1 VRRRLL
7 TSTIAAVATAVLLL
21 GLPLALA
28 VRGLLRQKAL
38 DTLEIQAED
47 IQTVLNQRGLSLL
60 EQLSLLREA
69 ARLGG
74 LRLLLVDFNAQVHID
89 TGAPPAIPEGLVA
102 DVQRALAE
110 GRAGR
115 AVAAGVLA
123 VSVPARAGGFDQVLL
138 AIRSDDTLRHD
149 IREAWL
155 AITGLALF
163 ALGTAALFARRQG
176 EQLAAPLEAL
186 AEAARRLGNGDFT
199 ARAPYSGLL
208 EADDVARAL
217 QVTAERLGAMLERSR
232 SFSADASHQLRTPLT
247 ALRLDL
253 EALEAAGAD
262 PELAAA
268 ATAEAD
274 RLEATIAE
282 LLTLSDAPPADRLC
296 DVVEL
301 AGARLDAWQSLARAA
316 GREVVLE
323 TSPVPSVRARP
334 EAIGQC
340 LQVLLD
346 NALEHGTGKITVSVQ
361 AVAAGGGLGLTGQ
374 GSDTKWV
381 RLCVADE
388 GPGIPADRQAGLLSG
403 RADVAPGRGLALARQ
418 LVEAE
423 GGRLTLE
430 RACPG
435 ASPGASPGAM
445 LCLLVPAAGQP

>member
-1 VRRRLL
+1 MRRRLL
-7 TSTIAAVATAVLLL
+7 TSTIAAAATAVLLL
-21 GLPLALA
+21 GLPLAVVAHRSLEQQALGALQAQA
-28 VRGLLRQKAL
+28 VQ
-38 DTLEIQAED
+38 
-47 IQTVLNQRGLSLL
+47 IQTFLSPQVLSPIGQA
-60 EQLSLLREA
+60 QVLRRA
-69 ARLGG
+69 ADQTR
-74 LRLLLVDFNAQVHID
+74 LRLILLDLSAQIELD
-89 TGAPPAIPEGLVA
+89 TGAPPHVA
-102 DVQRALAE
+102 PGFDDDVLRALR
-110 GRAGR
+110 GQIGR
-115 AVAAGVLA
+115 AVGDGVLA
-123 VSVPARAGGFDQVLL
+123 VSVPIRDGSAVAQVVR
-138 AIRSDDTLRHD
+138 AIRADDELRAE
-149 IREAWL
+149 IRRAWL
-155 AITGLALF
+155 AIAGLALF

-176 EQLAAPLEAL
+176 ERLAAPLEAL
-186 AEAARRLGNGDFT
+186 AGAARRLGDGDFT
-199 ARAPYSGLL
+199 ARAPYSGLP

-232 SFSADASHQLRTPLT
+232 SFSTDASHQLRTPLT

-253 EALEAAGAD
+253 EALETAGAD
-262 PELAAA
+262 PALVAA

-301 AGARLDAWQSLARAA
+301 AGARLDSWQSLARAA

-323 TSPVPSVRARP
+323 TSPVPLVRARP
-334 EAIGQC
+334 GAISQC

-346 NALEHGTGKITVSVQ
+346 NALEHGAGTITVSMQ

-374 GSDTKWV
+374 GPDTKWV

-403 RADVAPGRGLALARQ
+403 RADAAAGRGLALARQ

-430 RACPG
+430 RAVPG
-435 ASPGASPGAM
+435 ATP
-445 LCLLVPAAGQP
+445 CLLVPAVGQP

>member
-1 VRRRLL
+1 MRKRLL
-7 TSTIAAVATAVLLL
+7 TSTIAAAATAVLLL

-28 VRGLLRQKAL
+28 VRGLLRQTAL
-38 DTLEIQAED
+38 DTLQVQAED
-47 IQTVLNQRGLSLL
+47 IQTVLNQQELSPL
-60 EQLSLLREA
+60 EQLRLLQEA

-74 LRLLLVDFNAQVHID
+74 LRLLLVDFNARVRID
-89 TGAPPAIPEGLVA
+89 TGAPPAIPDGLIVS
-102 DVQRALAE
+102 VQRALLE

-115 AVAAGVLA
+115 AVGQGVLA

-138 AIRSDDTLRHD
+138 ALRDDDALRHD
-149 IREAWL
+149 IRTAWL
-155 AITGLALF
+155 AIGGLALF
-163 ALGTAALFARRQG
+163 ALGVAALLARRQG
-176 EQLAAPLEAL
+176 MRLAAPLEAL
-186 AEAARRLGNGDFT
+186 ADAARRLGDGDFT
-199 ARAPYSGLL
+199 ARAPYSGLP
-208 EADDVARAL
+208 EADDAARAL
-217 QVTAERLGAMLERSR
+217 QVTAERLGVMLERSR

-262 PELAAA
+262 PALVAA

-296 DVVEL
+296 DVAEL

-316 GREVVLE
+316 GREVVLT
-323 TSPVPSVRARP
+323 TSPVPPLRARP
-334 EAIGQC
+334 EAISQC

-346 NALEHGTGKITVSVQ
+346 NALEHGKGTITVSVQ
-361 AVAAGGGLGLTGQ
+361 SVAAGGGLGLTGE
-374 GSDTKWV
+374 GPDTKWV

-388 GPGIPADRQAGLLSG
+388 GPGIPADQQAGLLSG
-403 RADVAPGRGLALARQ
+403 RADAAAGRGLALARQ

-430 RACPG
+430 RATPG
-435 ASPGASPGAM
+435 AT
-445 LCLLVPAAGQP
+445 LCLLVPAVRQAQ